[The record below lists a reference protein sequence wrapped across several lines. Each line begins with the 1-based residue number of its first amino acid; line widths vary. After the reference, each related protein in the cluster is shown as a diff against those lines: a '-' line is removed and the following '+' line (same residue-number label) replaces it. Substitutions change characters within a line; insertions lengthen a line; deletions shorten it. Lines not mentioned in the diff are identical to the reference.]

1 MKARM
6 EEADLGCSV
15 CQDRYNDNRIPRN
28 LGCGHAVCTSCIE
41 QLINNNRKCP
51 ECRRPFYAVI
61 ATTLPVN
68 YPLLRLA
75 RSLTTRTA
83 ASPQHPAAQ
92 SYSPSASSSR
102 SGPLDA
108 GECAAHGSRMKSRCM
123 TCNVWV
129 CPDCLVMDH
138 IVPPDGEC
146 EILPLNQALEEM
158 KKSHMENISTMF
170 HTIQG
175 LKNTI
180 GDHIAQVEANKRVH
194 NNTAASIRAVL
205 QGELDVVQDLD
216 SIKKKATDK
225 LTEIEGWVNSLK
237 KCEECIV
244 DAQTVREL
252 ANAKL
257 AARDCVTTVQAHV
270 AQEAERFS
278 QPSATFPKFREQ
290 VNLKGALQM
299 AKMMYVVDDSG
310 SETKWARVSVH
321 DCLLHLH
328 ALDTQPPPPSAV
340 IFSYNS
346 IREMVPEDD
355 ASAFMDLGWGGE
367 THGRVYMRM
376 YGNTPRAKQFLYL
389 CSGEKGPSYRGTH
402 FFDSFR
408 VGEPGEIVRGGDYE
422 NDDGTGGAAILE
434 DIDVGG
440 PYLQEAVEGLLVGA
454 HIRQP
459 ERLGVFGI
467 ILTAYPF
474 SKTDTGFGVVTNG
487 IGTLKSVSRHKPISD
502 VAIENCGLVIP
513 I

>member
-1 MKARM
+1 M

-15 CQDRYNDNRIPRN
+15 CQDRYNDTRIPRN

-51 ECRRPFYAVI
+51 ECRRPFYAVV

-75 RSLTTRTA
+75 RSLTTRNFT
-83 ASPQHPAAQ
+83 PQQQAGAVP
-92 SYSPSASSSR
+92 SSASRAR
-102 SGPLDA
+102 SGPSDA
-108 GECAAHGSRMKSRCM
+108 GECAAHASRMKSRCM

-129 CPDCLVMDH
+129 CQDCLVMDH
-138 IVPPDGEC
+138 IVPPEGNC
-146 EILPLNQALEEM
+146 EILPLDQALEEM

-175 LKNTI
+175 LKNSI
-180 GDHIAQVEANKRVH
+180 GDHISQVEANKRVH
-194 NNTAASIRAVL
+194 NNTASNIRAVL
-205 QGELDVVQDLD
+205 QGEMDIIQDLD
-216 SIKKKATDK
+216 AIRKKATDK
-225 LTEIEGWVNSLK
+225 LTEVEGWVTSLK

-244 DAQTVREL
+244 QAQTVREL

-257 AARDCVTTVQAHV
+257 AARDCVATVQAHV
-270 AQEAERFS
+270 SHENERLA
-278 QPSATFPKFREQ
+278 QPSALLPRFRDQ
-290 VNLKGALQM
+290 NLKGALQM
-299 AKMMYVVDDSG
+299 AKTMYVVDDSG
-310 SETKWARVSVH
+310 SEMRWARISLH

-328 ALDTQPPPPSAV
+328 TLDTQPPPPSAL

-346 IREMVPEDD
+346 IREMAPKED
-355 ASAFMDLGWGGE
+355 ASVFMDLGWGGE
-367 THGRVYMRM
+367 THGRVYMRV
-376 YGNTPRAKQFLYL
+376 YGDTPRGRQFLLL
-389 CSGEKGPSYRGTH
+389 CSGEKGPSYKGTH
-402 FFDSFR
+402 FFDSYR
-408 VGEPGEIVRGGDYE
+408 VGEPGEIIRGGDYE

-434 DIDVGG
+434 DLDVGG
-440 PYLQEAVEGLLVGA
+440 VYLQEAVEGLLVGA

-459 ERLGVFGI
+459 ERLAVFGI
-467 ILTAYPF
+467 ILIAYPC